1 MAIDQNNPFADLP
14 DTQSD
19 PFADLPDAQQ
29 GESGIMPALG
39 AGVDKLQE
47 LGYRA
52 VKGFTDV
59 GVPKEEQTNAIGR
72 TIGQGGSLSKWADEG
87 IQTNIREQ
95 QAYTP
100 SVASYKDID
109 SFSDVGS
116 YVGEMT
122 AQSVPMMAA
131 ALNPLGLF
139 AMGGGMSNEAY
150 ETQPEDNKQPWRAT
164 VSGFGQAGL
173 ERLGVESSIGRILG
187 GEGKNVI
194 KRVGQSALTEGI
206 TETGQ
211 EALAQWGG
219 GKSLDELENLDE
231 AFVGG
236 AAVGGTIRGGTE
248 AGQSAYNRYRGEK
261 PTISEMEETDLTQGI
276 NEALETPDPF
286 ADIGPAQE
294 QAITGNEVEVI
305 PGETAGDTQPNW
317 QYGQNDMPYRGQMQ
331 PYTFDGEY
339 EQYREPPR
347 SVPVGQ
353 VLEAPII
360 DGEFERPR
368 GLPNRADTI
377 IAEDGRPM
385 QQAQEFADNV
395 GEVSNRALPQKDII
409 FGEDGR
415 NVQVKRNGDPFS
427 GRRAAQLTKEFRQ
440 AKEQG
445 LNPQVIEVNGGYGWV
460 SENSNVG
467 LDTGSIEQPSDQQV
481 GSAGTSLPRDV
492 RGDNGGRLRESANGA
507 IGTGDAEN
515 TSLAARRDTND
526 NPLNPHEK
534 VVIEAPL
541 SELKL
546 SDDIPQFKS
555 GADQDGVVE
564 PLTGKYDPVGMA
576 PIQVWVRSNGDKEII
591 TGRHRF
597 DLAKRAGVDN
607 IPAQYHYE
615 DEGFTAEDGKRTDAI
630 LNIREDKGQVEDYVE
645 LFQQDKLTEE
655 DAKELGLLDRAIG
668 RTAYRI
674 ASSATR
680 ETVEAQRSGRITGQA
695 AERIAETAP
704 KDEALQSLAL
714 KALMNDQ
721 RSITYAEN
729 LIRAVKSMRKDSG
742 QEQQTGDLFGFDDS
756 AMREAEEMAKVAATK
771 QRELRTRLNA
781 IRGAAKNPKLAK
793 AEGVNVKDPK
803 SLNKRIE
810 EISTQAKAWDSWET
824 KPELVSEIRN
834 EIGASPLDTK
844 PQEQVEVEQPESIA
858 DESQNDMFGGEL
870 ETVSPEHTGQAG
882 TESEVSNVST
892 VNPET
897 QKKQVE
903 AYRKGLLSRIKYL
916 KSDTDFD
923 NVIQE
928 VKQDKTSSVDFI
940 REVEAAANARKAQLA
955 EPTETKK
962 ETHGVTVTVPS
973 ISKDV
978 EEAYNRTTHLG
989 RGRDFNAELNSAADD
1004 ILNELN
1010 EKGLLDTP
1018 ERKAKAKEL
1027 TENYLNEQA
1036 QFTRRESIRSQNNP
1050 SWIVSGRDNL
1060 DTNKYNKRAEK
1071 NNKAFT
1077 TEVDK
1082 LDRMRKRIASS
1093 VEAVMNDAQRKQK
1106 AQKEADSKKV
1116 KDRNEFTRLAGTIA
1130 ADLTDGRN
1138 ELAKETRK
1146 FANKKMETILDGMS
1160 EADAKDL
1167 VQSVDKALNKMG
1179 GLVKVVGARSNLA
1192 KRAKTIL
1199 EGEQAKPAQ
1208 SKPNQKTKNLSPT
1221 EQRQAFWDK
1230 YRNADETITADE
1242 ARAALDVVID
1252 NEAEMKEH
1260 IASHTVAQIKDKF
1273 YRGWHDSGMKK
1284 DQLVNASYRQMVT
1297 EFGFVTSDSGVISIT
1312 DFGGKSWYEST
1323 KEKLKNLTDE
1333 QLRENMKARKD
1344 KVDEAFN
1351 ERRQRIEG
1359 MSNPQTLED
1368 FRNAARNGLQ
1378 KDFTPEQWAQYD
1390 RLHADERLAEQEAR
1404 ATKQI
1409 SAVDGEVNYEL
1420 HESTHSKK
1428 GHELFIVSL
1437 ADRVDRDLYTE
1448 LNTKSKQLGGYYSAY
1463 NKQGAI
1469 PGFQF
1474 RTEDA
1479 RSEFLK
1485 VLEGES
1491 VEKTKVAKDK
1501 TASLEELADRIE
1513 ERANESLGASRKT
1526 NTAKRAREAGYAM
1539 ESVEA
1544 ELAKAKELRA
1554 LANAI
1559 KDGTAKYLT
1568 KLSNGTERDL
1578 LASSWN
1584 RLRLYAD
1591 KDLVETKREGGVAG
1605 GLKWKEGVTPEQKV
1619 RSAEYP
1625 LTRMY
1630 PDMVKRVASKMAETK
1645 GYTMAGKKLLA
1656 DAEAEMRKQK
1666 DGRGDMYIANHKHF
1680 GKFKEFIQANS
1691 ENAYYEE
1698 VAKDFNRLQ
1707 RMGIVS
1713 TPMLRAALLE
1723 YDAITRSVQPAKRS
1737 NKLKKQIELSKFQ
1750 GQYKE
1755 NDFFNSTPIVA
1766 KQVMELAEIEEGMS
1780 VFEPSAGVGSLA
1792 DAAAEVV
1799 GKDNV
1804 DTNELANGLREYLTE
1819 QGYRPTS
1826 ADFLTMN
1833 PSADYDR
1840 IIMNPPFSKGQEAR
1854 HVAHAYRFLKPGG
1867 RLVAVTSSMAGE
1879 RSNKVDKQFREWLDE
1894 IGADETPLP
1903 EGAFK
1908 EAINSTNVN
1917 SKTIVIDKPQ
1927 DADSDVE
1934 PPLFALNAGTV
1945 TSNANT
1951 SAVSRSNA
1959 NEIVGRFLKGLSSAG
1974 KNYVS
1979 VVSSYD
1985 DLPSEI
1991 KDAAKAQGAEYQ
2003 VKGVFHKGKVHVV
2016 LDQHTSALDM
2026 ETTLFHEAYGHLGI
2040 KNLFGNDITKKLNS
2054 LFVANGGLKGLRETA
2069 KRHGIKLDKYIN
2081 GLDGTNMPQE
2091 MKNRVLMDEL
2101 LAHMQQSNK
2110 PTVKRLAKEIVGL
2123 IRQKLRDLGLAKLAK
2138 VSDSDLFY
2146 LLKKARAAAKNGPA
2160 STDNK
2165 AAVFSLNGNNKA
2177 DLERQGYDT
2186 GFPLTHE
2193 SDGDFDGE
2201 IKAKPIPFG
2210 MFDGVFTLA
2219 GEKGS
2224 ALNNGGF
2231 HHTYY
2236 PRKGKVAETSDLDWD
2251 KALETT
2257 KEEYSYLEGS
2267 EIEALTE
2274 AAFYDQ
2280 AQSEYD
2286 IDFLSGDDAEV
2297 SWEIQNLRGKIAVAQ
2312 DFDAIEMSDENGT
2325 SYFIPFGSKA
2335 KYTGKPLQN
2344 EDAAMFRTTDDA
2356 TPFTMPEESWTDNAL
2371 RFIQDKFNRVKRAQD
2386 TVRKAG
2392 IDTSDSADVY
2402 GIESLYYGKVE
2413 EDFRL
2418 LAEKYLEPMAEK
2430 MAKHNIKQEEL
2441 DLFLYALHAPERNAH
2456 IHSMDEEMTAGSGMT
2471 DDEARRIIDAVNRD
2485 PRRSVYTELQ
2495 NSVREM
2501 IDERTQQMFEQGLI
2515 DEETFSGFQDNYRFY
2530 VPLKGQAKDEG
2541 GKPQGT
2547 GMGFNIKGK
2556 ESISALGRKS
2566 RAESPLLHA
2575 YLDTQRAITR
2585 GHKNEVGNAL
2595 LNLIEEA
2602 PNPELWSAYTTEG
2615 PLERKKGPDG
2625 KIKMMPMSKEKMSA
2639 LSDKPQS
2646 EWFATK
2652 RDGMSYYIKLD
2663 DPVLAMQMKNVGV
2676 DNGNR
2681 ITQVLGSVNRFL
2693 SMMAT
2698 SANPEFLITNVTRD
2712 IQTALYNMAAE
2723 SDVDDGKLKSTDI
2736 KSLTKNVL
2744 RDMPKALAGIRRALR
2759 ENRTDT
2765 EWSQIF
2771 DDFRKAGA
2779 KTGYFDM
2786 KDIETQSKD
2795 LQKLMKLQS
2804 KGGLIKHGKAALK
2817 FIEDYNSAVENTIR
2831 LSVYKNAI
2839 DAGISRHQAA
2849 VVAKNLT
2856 VNFNRKGQAGT
2867 WLNSLYL
2874 FANAGIQGTANFAR
2888 AIGTFKTV
2896 DGERK
2901 LNLAQKAG
2909 IAMAGVGFSMAL
2921 MNRFIA
2927 GEDDDG
2933 ESYWDK
2939 VPEYVKERNFVLML
2953 PGSKEYV
2960 TFPMPYGYNVFA
2972 NFGTAAESVISGG
2985 EVSDNA
2991 GFLVKAVMGSFLPI
3005 GLSEGNDALE
3015 TGVKTI
3021 MPQIGKPFIDLATNS
3036 NFFGS
3041 AIYSEANENYGS
3053 KKSDAGSGFKST
3065 NEFYKQ
3071 VAMGLNKGTGG
3082 SEYQSGLIDVH
3093 PETVRYMLEYIG
3105 SGASRFVLNTA
3116 ETATRG
3122 AQGEFEP
3129 SRTPFI
3135 RRFYG
3140 ETTDHGDSNTFYE
3153 RLDEVETL
3161 QAELES
3167 LKGKERLEFRKENKA
3182 LLRLSDDAKRTQK
3195 QLKQLRK
3202 RLDRFKEKD
3211 NKEVVE
3217 KIEAQIETAIDR
3229 FNLKYNEI
3237 SG

>member
-14 DTQSD
+14 DTQND

-29 GESGIMPALG
+29 GESGILPALG
-39 AGVDKLQE
+39 AGVDQLQE

-59 GVPKEEQTNAIGR
+59 GVPQEEQTNAIGR
-72 TIGQGGSLSKWADEG
+72 AIGQGGSLSQWADEG
-87 IQTNIREQ
+87 IRRNQQEQ
-95 QAYTP
+95 QAYSPT
-100 SVASYKDID
+100 VESYKDID
-109 SFSDVGS
+109 SIGDAAS

-122 AQSVPMMAA
+122 AQSIPMMGA
-131 ALNPLGLF
+131 ALNPAGLF
-139 AMGGGMSNEAY
+139 VMGGGMSNEAY
-150 ETQPEDNKQPWRAT
+150 EAQPEDNKQPWRAAA
-164 VSGFGQAGL
+164 SGFGQAGL
-173 ERLGVESSIGRILG
+173 ERLGVETSIGRLLG
-187 GEGKNVI
+187 GQGQNVVR
-194 KRVGQSALTEGI
+194 RVGQSALGEGA

-211 EALAQWGG
+211 EALAQWGA
-219 GKSLDELENLDE
+219 GKSVDEFENLDE

-236 AAVGGTIRGGTE
+236 FAVGGAIRGGTE
-248 AGQSAYNRYRGEK
+248 AGQAAYNKYRGEK
-261 PTISEMEETDLTQGI
+261 PALNELEETDLTQSAVSENTDI
-276 NEALETPDPF
+276 PDPF
-286 ADIGPAQE
+286 ADIGPAQD
-294 QAITGNEVEVI
+294 QPTTANQVEII
-305 PGETAGDTQPNW
+305 PGETAGDTKPNW
-317 QYGQNDMPYRGQMQ
+317 QFGQNDMPYRGQVT
-331 PYTFDGEY
+331 PYTYTGEY

-368 GLPNRADTI
+368 GLPDRSDVI
-377 IAEDGRPM
+377 IGEDGRPM
-385 QQAQEFADNV
+385 QQAQEFADGV
-395 GEVSNRALPQKDII
+395 ADASNRALPFRDII
-409 FGEDGR
+409 YGEDNR
-415 NVQVKRNGDPFS
+415 NVQVKRNGKPFG
-427 GRRAAQLTKEFRQ
+427 GRKAAQITKEFRQ

-467 LDTGSIEQPSDQQV
+467 LDTGSIEQSSDQQV
-481 GSAGTSLPRDV
+481 GSAGASLPRDV
-492 RGDNGGRLRESANGA
+492 RGDNGGRLRDSANGA

-810 EISTQAKAWDSWET
+810 EISTQAKAWDNWET
-824 KPELVSEIRN
+824 KPELVSEIRS

-858 DESQNDMFGGEL
+858 NESQNDMFGGEL
-870 ETVSPEHTGQAG
+870 ETVNPEPAGQSSTGDRGEGQRPTASENGQAG
-882 TESEVSNVST
+882 TGSQVSNVSPI
-892 VNPET
+892 NPE
-897 QKKQVE
+897 KQNSE
-903 AYRKGLLSRIKYL
+903 DGFITDEMQRKQSETFRKGLLSRIKYL
-916 KSDTDFD
+916 KNDTDLD
-923 NVIQE
+923 KAVQDA
-928 VKQDKTSSVDFI
+928 KQDKTASVDFI
-940 REVEAAANARKAQLA
+940 LEVEAAANARKAQLA
-955 EPTETKK
+955 ASQSEPTETKK
-962 ETHGVTVTVPS
+962 ETHGVTVTVPT
-973 ISKDV
+973 ISKDA

-1027 TENYLNEQA
+1027 TESYLNEQA

-1050 SWIVSGRDNL
+1050 SWIVTGRDKL
-1060 DTNKYNKRAEK
+1060 DTSKYNKRAEK
-1071 NNKAFT
+1071 NSKAFT

-1082 LDRMRKRIASS
+1082 LDRMRKSITPS

-1106 AQKEADSKKV
+1106 AQKEADSKKA

-1208 SKPNQKTKNLSPT
+1208 SKPNQETKSLSPT

-1297 EFGFVTSDSGVISIT
+1297 EFGFIASDSGVISIT

-1323 KEKLKNLTDE
+1323 KDKLKNLTDE
-1333 QLRENMKARKD
+1333 QLRENMKARKA

-1359 MSNPQTLED
+1359 MSNPKTLED
-1368 FRNAARNGLQ
+1368 FRNAARNGLSN
-1378 KDFTPEQWAQYD
+1378 DFTPEQWAQYD

-1409 SAVDGEVNYEL
+1409 SAIDGEVNYEL
-1420 HESTHSKK
+1420 HEATHSKK

-1448 LNTKSKQLGGYYSAY
+1448 LNTKAKQLGGYYSAY

-1539 ESVEA
+1539 ESAEA
-1544 ELAKAKELRA
+1544 ELSKAKELRA
-1554 LANAI
+1554 LASAI

-1578 LASSWN
+1578 MASLWN
-1584 RLRLYAD
+1584 RLRHYAD

-1605 GLKWKEGVTPEQKV
+1605 GLKWKDGVTSEQKV

-1723 YDAITRSVQPAKRS
+1723 YDAITRSIQPAKRS
-1737 NKLKKQIELSKFQ
+1737 NQLKKQIELSKFQ

-1780 VFEPSAGVGSLA
+1780 VFEPSAGIGSLA

-1799 GKDNV
+1799 GKGNV
-1804 DTNELANGLREYLTE
+1804 DTNELASGLREYLTE

-1833 PSADYDR
+1833 PSKDYDR

-1927 DADSDVE
+1927 DADSDIE
-1934 PPLFALNAGTV
+1934 PPLFALNTGTV
-1945 TSNANT
+1945 TSNTNT

-1985 DLPSEI
+1985 DLPTDI

-2016 LDQHTSALDM
+2016 LDQHTSGLDM
-2026 ETTLFHEAYGHLGI
+2026 ETTLFHEVYGHLGV
-2040 KNLFGNDITKKLNS
+2040 KNLFGNDVTKKLNE
-2054 LFVANGGLKGLRETA
+2054 LFIANGVLKGLRATA
-2069 KRHGIKLDKYIN
+2069 KRHGVNLEQYIK

-2091 MKNRVLMDEL
+2091 VKNRVLMDEL

-2110 PTVKRLAKEIVGL
+2110 PSVKRKVKEIVGF
-2123 IRQKLRDLGLAKLAK
+2123 IRQKLRDLGLASLAK

-2146 LLKKARAAAKNGPA
+2146 VLKQARAAAKNGPSQN
-2160 STDNK
+2160 STE
-2165 AAVFSLNGNNKA
+2165 SL
-2177 DLERQGYDT
+2177 
-2186 GFPLTHE
+2186 
-2193 SDGDFDGE
+2193 
-2201 IKAKPIPFG
+2201 
-2210 MFDGVFTLA
+2210 
-2219 GEKGS
+2219 
-2224 ALNNGGF
+2224 
-2231 HHTYY
+2231 
-2236 PRKGKVAETSDLDWD
+2236 
-2251 KALETT
+2251 
-2257 KEEYSYLEGS
+2257 
-2267 EIEALTE
+2267 
-2274 AAFYDQ
+2274 
-2280 AQSEYD
+2280 
-2286 IDFLSGDDAEV
+2286 
-2297 SWEIQNLRGKIAVAQ
+2297 
-2312 DFDAIEMSDENGT
+2312 
-2325 SYFIPFGSKA
+2325 
-2335 KYTGKPLQN
+2335 
-2344 EDAAMFRTTDDA
+2344 FRTTDDA
-2356 TPFTMPEESWTDNAL
+2356 APFTMPEESWTDNAL

-2386 TVRKAG
+2386 TIRKAG
-2392 IDTSDSADVY
+2392 INTSDSADVY

-2413 EDFRL
+2413 EDFRQ

-2471 DDEARRIIDAVNRD
+2471 DDEARRILDAVNRD
-2485 PRRSVYTELQ
+2485 PRRRIYTELQ

-2501 IDERTQQMFEQGLI
+2501 IDDRTQQMFEQGLI

-2556 ESISALGRKS
+2556 ESIAALGRKS

-2595 LNLIEEA
+2595 LNLVNEA

-2625 KIKMMPMSKEKMSA
+2625 KVKMVPMSKEKMSA
-2639 LSDKPQS
+2639 LSSNPQS

-2652 RDGMSYYIKLD
+2652 RDGMDYFIKLD

-2681 ITQVLGSVNRFL
+2681 ITQALGSVNRFL

-2712 IQTALYNMAAE
+2712 VQTALYNLAAE
-2723 SDVDDGKLKSTDI
+2723 SDVDDGKLKGTDV
-2736 KSLTKNVL
+2736 KALTKNVL
-2744 RDMPKALAGIRRALR
+2744 KDMPKALAGIRRALR

-2771 DDFRKAGA
+2771 DDFRKSGA

-2795 LQKLMKLQS
+2795 LQQMMKLQS
-2804 KGGLIKHGKAALK
+2804 KPGLIKHGKAALK

-2831 LSVYKNAI
+2831 LSVYKNAM
-2839 DAGISRHQAA
+2839 DAGISRHKAA

-2939 VPEYVKERNFVLML
+2939 VPEYVKERNFVLMI
-2953 PGSKEYV
+2953 PGSNEYV
-2960 TFPMPYGYNVFA
+2960 TFPMPYGYNIFA
-2972 NFGTAAESVISGG
+2972 NFGTAAESIISGG
-2985 EVSDNA
+2985 DISDNA
-2991 GFLVKAVMGSFLPI
+2991 GFLTKAAMGSFLPI
-3005 GLSEGNDALE
+3005 GLSEGKDALG
-3015 TGVKTI
+3015 TAVKTV
-3021 MPQIGKPFIDLATNS
+3021 MPQIGKPFIDLDSNT

-3071 VAMGLNKGTGG
+3071 VAMGMNKATGG

-3105 SGASRFVLNTA
+3105 SGASRFVLNTS
-3116 ETATRG
+3116 ETVARG
-3122 AQGEFEP
+3122 TQGEFEAA
-3129 SRTPFI
+3129 RTPFV

-3140 ETTDHGDSNTFYE
+3140 ETTDYGDSSTFYD

-3167 LKGKERLEFRKENKA
+3167 LKGKARLDFRKENKD
-3182 LLRLSDDAKRTQK
+3182 LLKLVDDAKRTQK

-3202 RLDRFKEKD
+3202 RVDHFKEKED
-3211 NKEVVE
+3211 KERQEKVE
-3217 KIEAQIETAIDR
+3217 KQMETVIDR
-3229 FNLKYNEI
+3229 FNLKYNQVND
-3237 SG
+3237 

>member
-19 PFADLPDAQQ
+19 PFSDLPDATPTQQ
-29 GESGIMPALG
+29 DFNAWVRGGHQKKQHINSAFEGLDSSSPHDVVAASRKAKVDPNYLRQIMPNIDPYLGNDSESGMGMLDFQNLILSGAMSANKMVVDAASYLG
-39 AGVDKLQE
+39 NKVHPQASE
-47 LGYRA
+47 TLGLDSASQFFQRGLDAAEDLRSDRLKAEMSRPIYHE
-52 VKGFTDV
+52 GTDDW
-59 GVPKEEQTNAIGR
+59 QF
-72 TIGQGGSLSKWADEG
+72 
-87 IQTNIREQ
+87 
-95 QAYTP
+95 P
-100 SVASYKDID
+100 SVIQATG
-109 SFSDVGS
+109 VMA
-116 YVGEMT
+116 ET
-122 AQSVPMMAA
+122 APMM
-131 ALNPLGLF
+131 PMF
-139 AMGGGMSNEAY
+139 GG
-150 ETQPEDNKQPWRAT
+150 
-164 VSGFGQAGL
+164 
-173 ERLGVESSIGRILG
+173 
-187 GEGKNVI
+187 
-194 KRVGQSALTEGI
+194 
-206 TETGQ
+206 
-211 EALAQWGG
+211 
-219 GKSLDELENLDE
+219 
-231 AFVGG
+231 VGG
-236 AAVGGTIRGGTE
+236 AATKGLQVAGLGAKSSTIAGYGGTNAAFIGGDTYREAKDEITNDLSKKIGANDFNGVPYANAPNASEQEIDLMAEEYAQDAGDNMLIPGFVAGAVGLGVPALQTVTKPMMGARARMGNAGLGGFTEGGAEFFEE
-248 AGQSAYNRYRGEK
+248 AGQGVAVNNARIDAGNNQVNLYDGVIDRGAKGLVGGVASGAAFGMMNDQATWQKESK
-261 PTISEMEETDLTQGI
+261 QKINELEETDLTQGI

-294 QAITGNEVEVI
+294 QAITGNEVEVL

-317 QYGQNDMPYRGQMQ
+317 QFGQNDMPYRGQMQ

-368 GLPNRADTI
+368 GLPDRSDVI
-377 IAEDGRPM
+377 IGEDGRPM

-415 NVQVKRNGDPFS
+415 NVQVKRNGDPFG

-1004 ILNELN
+1004 IINELN

-1027 TENYLNEQA
+1027 TESYLNEQA

-1050 SWIVSGRDNL
+1050 SWIVSGRDKL
-1060 DTNKYNKRAEK
+1060 DTNKYNKRADK

-1077 TEVDK
+1077 SEVDK

-1106 AQKEADSKKV
+1106 AQNEADSKKA

-1130 ADLTDGRN
+1130 ADLTEGRN

-1146 FANKKMETILDGMS
+1146 FANKKMETILDGMN

-1199 EGEQAKPAQ
+1199 EGEQAKPAE
-1208 SKPNQKTKNLSPT
+1208 SKPNQETKILSPT

-1252 NEAEMKEH
+1252 NETEMKEH

-1333 QLRENMKARKD
+1333 QLRENMKARKA

-1539 ESVEA
+1539 ESAEA
-1544 ELAKAKELRA
+1544 ELSKAKELRA

-1578 LASSWN
+1578 MASLWN
-1584 RLRLYAD
+1584 RLRHYAD

-1605 GLKWKEGVTPEQKV
+1605 GLKWKDGVTSEQKV

-1630 PDMVKRVASKMAETK
+1630 PDMLKRVAEKMVATK
-1645 GYTMAGKKLLA
+1645 GYTMAGKKLLSDAQA
-1656 DAEAEMRKQK
+1656 DMRKNQE
-1666 DGRGDMYIANHKHF
+1666 GRNSMYIANHKHF
-1680 GKFKEFIQANS
+1680 GKLKEFIQANADNS
-1691 ENAYYEE
+1691 YIEE

-1804 DTNELANGLREYLTE
+1804 DTNELASGLREYLTE

-1833 PSADYDR
+1833 PSKDYDR

-1917 SKTIVIDKPQ
+1917 TKTIVIDKPKNA
-1927 DADSDVE
+1927 DADIE

-1945 TSNANT
+1945 TSNTNT
-1951 SAVSRSNA
+1951 RTVSRSNA

-1991 KDAAKAQGAEYQ
+1991 KDAAKAQGVEYQ

-2069 KRHGIKLDKYIN
+2069 KRHGINLDKYIN
-2081 GLDGTNMPQE
+2081 GLDKTNMPQE

-2110 PTVKRLAKEIVGL
+2110 PTVKRLAKEVVGF

-2146 LLKKARAAAKNGPA
+2146 VLKQARAAANSGPTQ
-2160 STDNK
+2160 S
-2165 AAVFSLNGNNKA
+2165 
-2177 DLERQGYDT
+2177 
-2186 GFPLTHE
+2186 P
-2193 SDGDFDGE
+2193 GE
-2201 IKAKPIPFG
+2201 
-2210 MFDGVFTLA
+2210 TL
-2219 GEKGS
+2219 
-2224 ALNNGGF
+2224 
-2231 HHTYY
+2231 
-2236 PRKGKVAETSDLDWD
+2236 
-2251 KALETT
+2251 
-2257 KEEYSYLEGS
+2257 
-2267 EIEALTE
+2267 
-2274 AAFYDQ
+2274 
-2280 AQSEYD
+2280 
-2286 IDFLSGDDAEV
+2286 
-2297 SWEIQNLRGKIAVAQ
+2297 
-2312 DFDAIEMSDENGT
+2312 
-2325 SYFIPFGSKA
+2325 
-2335 KYTGKPLQN
+2335 
-2344 EDAAMFRTTDDA
+2344 FRTTDDA
-2356 TPFTMPEESWTDNAL
+2356 APFTMPEESWTDNAL

-2625 KIKMMPMSKEKMSA
+2625 KIKMMPMSKEKMAA

-2652 RDGMSYYIKLD
+2652 RDGMDYFIKLD

-2681 ITQVLGSVNRFL
+2681 ITQALGSVNRFL

-2712 IQTALYNMAAE
+2712 VQTALYNLAAE
-2723 SDVDDGKLKSTDI
+2723 SDVDDGKLKGIDV
-2736 KSLTKNVL
+2736 KALTKNVL
-2744 RDMPKALAGIRRALR
+2744 KDMPKALAGIRRALR

-2771 DDFRKAGA
+2771 DDFRKSGA

-2939 VPEYVKERNFVLML
+2939 VPEHVKERNFVLML